1 MGIGR
6 QSAKDLI
13 VAVKA
18 ATNRDQMRVQI
29 GEAVNVLQEWLSK
42 RDAQD
47 TTATADFAAT
57 KAAQFK
63 AHLDAIPDVVLDPD
77 PVP

>member
-6 QSAKDLI
+6 QSARDLI
-13 VAVKA
+13 AAVKA
-18 ATNRDQMRVQI
+18 VTTREQMRDQV
-29 GEAVNVLQEWLSK
+29 GDAVNVLQEWLAK

-47 TTATADFAAT
+47 VALPAEFAAT

-63 AHLDAIPDVVLDPD
+63 TFTDALPDIAP
-77 PVP
+77 

>member
-6 QSAKDLI
+6 QAAKDLI
-13 VAVKA
+13 TAVKA
-18 ATNRDQMRVQI
+18 ATTRARMRDQI
-29 GEAVNVLQEWLSK
+29 GDAVNVLQEWLAK

-47 TTATADFAAT
+47 AAAPADFAAS
-57 KAAQFK
+57 KAGQFK
-63 AHLDAIPDVVLDPD
+63 AHLDALPDVELAPD

>member
-13 VAVKA
+13 TAVKA
-18 ATNRDQMRVQI
+18 ATTREQMRVQI
-29 GEAVNVLQEWLSK
+29 GDAVNVLQEWLAK

-47 TTATADFAAT
+47 AAAPADFAAT
-57 KAAQFK
+57 KQAQFK
-63 AHLDAIPDVVLDPD
+63 AHLDSLPDIVLAPD